1 MAMVK
6 KMIRWRFTT
15 SANSKLRRFLPPK
28 TLLAAALG
36 YAAYYRRIST
46 SPELIYQDNSSN
58 RDLIKKIPG
67 LTKRYY
73 PTPWLI
79 NTYLQLSYVELKRSV
94 LPRFRYE
101 RTDQLATAD
110 GARTALHWLGEDL
123 AADTPILIVLHTI
136 IGTPQTMRFFMDD
149 LQRLTG
155 FRVVLCERRGHGD
168 SVLSTPRFN
177 TMGDVEDLKQQ
188 IEVVQTRYP
197 KATLYAAGVSAGT
210 AVLVRYLGEH
220 LESHPIKAAFLYCPG
235 YDITTAFARSVP
247 WISKIMT
254 KKLIKHFVRA
264 KPELFEGFTSLN
276 PLLASTDLHQF
287 HLRLYEFAG
296 YPSAE
301 AYYAHCNPVNFMSQ
315 LDIPLLIL
323 NSEDDPVCRPQNI
336 YDQTATIK
344 QLPNAVV
351 AMTKRGSHCTH
362 FAGLKPYS
370 WSHRLAAEFFL
381 SLDKN

>member
-15 SANSKLRRFLPPK
+15 SVRSILKRFTPPK
-28 TLLAAALG
+28 ALLLSALG
-36 YAAYYRRIST
+36 FAAYYRYVSQ
-46 SPELIYQDNSSN
+46 PAELIYQDNEAN
-58 RDLIKKIPG
+58 RALIQRNPR
-67 LTKRYY
+67 LTRRYY

-79 NTYLQLSYVELKRSV
+79 NTYLQIGFVELKRALSSQPEYQRV
-94 LPRFRYE
+94 DRLSTP
-101 RTDQLATAD
+101 DGAATA
-110 GARTALHWLGEDL
+110 LYWLGDEL
-123 AADTPILIVLHTI
+123 PADTPILMVLHTI
-136 IGTPQTMRFFMDD
+136 TGTPESMSFFMRD
-149 LQRLTG
+149 LQRLTD
-155 FRVVLCERRGHGD
+155 FRVVLCERRGHG
-168 SVLSTPRFN
+168 SSSLATARFN
-177 TMGDVEDLKQQ
+177 TMGDVDDVKQQ
-188 IEVVQTRYP
+188 VACIQNRFP
-197 KATLYAAGVSAGT
+197 DAPLYAAGVSAGT
-210 AVLVRYLGEH
+210 AVLVRYLGEN
-220 LESHPIKAAFLYCPG
+220 LGSHPIKGAFLYCPG

-247 WISKIMT
+247 WISNIMA
-254 KKLIKHFVRA
+254 KKLIQHFVHS
-264 KPELFEGFTSLN
+264 KPELFEDFASLK
-276 PLLASTDLHQF
+276 PLLASKDLHQF

-296 YPSAE
+296 YASSE

-351 AMTKRGSHCTH
+351 AVTKRGSHCTH

-381 SLDKN
+381 SLNKN